1 MCVVLAGLLSTLA
14 HAYTLAPTLLLTHHF
29 PLVLSLPPFTPFLQ
43 LGLPCDI
50 TVSNFAAGI
59 LMYGSYFVLFALF
72 AMGKYGAP
80 SKAGKERKSKGK
92 EQVADV
98 GETEAQEPPPA
109 KSRAAN
115 KKRA

>member
-1 MCVVLAGLLSTLA
+1 MCVVLASLVSRA
-14 HAYTLAPTLLLTHHF
+14 FVHPLTHT
-29 PLVLSLPPFTPFLQ
+29 PLFSRSLSPPFSSFPQ

-80 SKAGKERKSKGK
+80 SKAGKERKNKGK

>member
-1 MCVVLAGLLSTLA
+1 V
-14 HAYTLAPTLLLTHHF
+14 
-29 PLVLSLPPFTPFLQ
+29 
-43 LGLPCDI
+43 PCDI

-80 SKAGKERKSKGK
+80 SKKERKAKGK
-92 EQVADV
+92 EPVTDE
-98 GETEAQEPPPA
+98 GEREAQEPPPA
-109 KSRAAN
+109 KGSRAN

>member
-1 MCVVLAGLLSTLA
+1 MLCSCSCE
-14 HAYTLAPTLLLTHHF
+14 YPSPQLLLTHTF
-29 PLVLSLPPFTPFLQ
+29 PIHNPPIFTPFPQ

-72 AMGKYGAP
+72 ALGKYGAP
-80 SKAGKERKSKGK
+80 SKGGKDRKGKGK

-109 KSRAAN
+109 KSKAAS